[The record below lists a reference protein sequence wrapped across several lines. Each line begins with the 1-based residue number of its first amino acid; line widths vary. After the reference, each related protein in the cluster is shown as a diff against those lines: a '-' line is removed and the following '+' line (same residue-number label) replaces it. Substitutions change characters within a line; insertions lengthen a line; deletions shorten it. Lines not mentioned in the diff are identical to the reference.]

1 MTAACYLCCY
11 LLALFRSQKKFRKM
25 NIHDLMDSQRQ
36 NEEIKETHEKAKRW
50 FLPLSVLFLVVFG
63 VFLFCF
69 KAWDT
74 GVVIAFLIGLV
85 LTIYLLYT
93 GIAAWIAC
101 YVRKKGAAIYRG
113 DALFLLR
120 QFSSKIRTLRFTMG
134 TLTALFTLAILGS
147 SVAFMFNH
155 FQNEVLVSKFPFDVQ
170 VYSSN
175 VKDEFQQ
182 EIALLKQETAIKEI
196 FTYKVYENETNQ
208 VNAYLYTHLKEF
220 GSEYRNADGTPD
232 WKKISKNE
240 ELAYCNYDT
249 YMGLSDYNRL
259 RTMIGLS
266 EVLVK
271 KISMPSISKTAC

>member
-1 MTAACYLCCY
+1 
-11 LLALFRSQKKFRKM
+11 
-25 NIHDLMDSQRQ
+25 
-36 NEEIKETHEKAKRW
+36 
-50 FLPLSVLFLVVFG
+50 
-63 VFLFCF
+63 
-69 KAWDT
+69 
-74 GVVIAFLIGLV
+74 
-85 LTIYLLYT
+85 
-93 GIAAWIAC
+93 
-101 YVRKKGAAIYRG
+101 
-113 DALFLLR
+113 
-120 QFSSKIRTLRFTMG
+120 MG

-182 EIALLKQETAIKEI
+182 EITLLKQETAIKEI

-266 EVLVK
+266 EVQLKEDQYAIHIKDRVLNQTGDF
-271 KISMPSISKTAC
+271 SCLLYTSPSPRD

>member
-1 MTAACYLCCY
+1 
-11 LLALFRSQKKFRKM
+11 M

-85 LTIYLLYT
+85 LTIYLFYT

-101 YVRKKGAAIYRG
+101 YVRKKGAAIYCG

-155 FQNEVLVSKFPFDVQ
+155 F
-170 VYSSN
+170 
-175 VKDEFQQ
+175 
-182 EIALLKQETAIKEI
+182 
-196 FTYKVYENETNQ
+196 
-208 VNAYLYTHLKEF
+208 
-220 GSEYRNADGTPD
+220 
-232 WKKISKNE
+232 
-240 ELAYCNYDT
+240 
-249 YMGLSDYNRL
+249 
-259 RTMIGLS
+259 
-266 EVLVK
+266 
-271 KISMPSISKTAC
+271 

>member
-1 MTAACYLCCY
+1 MGYRSCNRFSHWTGADDLSFLHRHCGVDRLLC
-11 LLALFRSQKKFRKM
+11 Q
-25 NIHDLMDSQRQ
+25 
-36 NEEIKETHEKAKRW
+36 
-50 FLPLSVLFLVVFG
+50 
-63 VFLFCF
+63 
-69 KAWDT
+69 
-74 GVVIAFLIGLV
+74 
-85 LTIYLLYT
+85 
-93 GIAAWIAC
+93 
-101 YVRKKGAAIYRG
+101 KKGAAIYCG

-182 EIALLKQETAIKEI
+182 EITLLKQETAIKEI

-232 WKKISKNE
+232 WKKISKMKNWHIVITIPIW
-240 ELAYCNYDT
+240 DSRIT
-249 YMGLSDYNRL
+249 TGS
-259 RTMIGLS
+259 
-266 EVLVK
+266 V
-271 KISMPSISKTAC
+271 P

>member
-1 MTAACYLCCY
+1 
-11 LLALFRSQKKFRKM
+11 
-25 NIHDLMDSQRQ
+25 
-36 NEEIKETHEKAKRW
+36 
-50 FLPLSVLFLVVFG
+50 
-63 VFLFCF
+63 
-69 KAWDT
+69 
-74 GVVIAFLIGLV
+74 
-85 LTIYLLYT
+85 
-93 GIAAWIAC
+93 
-101 YVRKKGAAIYRG
+101 
-113 DALFLLR
+113 
-120 QFSSKIRTLRFTMG
+120 MG

-175 VKDEFQQ
+175 AKDDFKQ
-182 EIALLKQETAIKEI
+182 EIALLKQETTIKEI

-220 GSEYRNADGTPD
+220 GTKYLNTDGTPD
-232 WKKISKNE
+232 WKKINKNE

-266 EVLVK
+266 EVQLKEEQYAIHIKDRVLNQ
-271 KISMPSISKTAC
+271 IGDFPVR